1 MFTTIILTDDNF
13 KILCIRVME
22 VMMLKNNLICGLVFL
37 FLVVTISLTAKL
49 EIDLESGAIF
59 SGYNDVAIPGDSGT
73 RFSLSEELETKV
85 TPFYRLRLFYNFNDK
100 HHLGVLFAPLT
111 INSEGSLDR
120 DLIYQ
125 DEIYTQG
132 TPLDVTYTFNSYR
145 LIYRYDF
152 LRKEKLQIGAGFT
165 AKIRDAVI
173 RVKGNGISS
182 SKENVGFV
190 PILHFRINW
199 NFHDKFSLLMD
210 GDALAAP
217 QGRAEDVLTAIVYQV
232 SDKIKLKAGYRIL
245 EGGADNDEVYTFS
258 LFNYAALGVIVN
270 F

>member
-1 MFTTIILTDDNF
+1 
-13 KILCIRVME
+13 
-22 VMMLKNNLICGLVFL
+22 MMKNNLACSFVFL
-37 FLVVTISLTAKL
+37 LLLITISLAAKI
-49 EIDLESGAIF
+49 EIDLESGVIF
-59 SGYNDVAIPGDSGT
+59 SGYNDVAIPGDTGT
-73 RFSLSEELETKV
+73 RFSLSEELDTKA
-85 TPFYRLRLFYNFNDK
+85 TPFYRLRLFYDFNSK

-111 INSEGSLDR
+111 IKSGGSLDR

-125 DEIYTQG
+125 NEIYAQG
-132 TPLDVTYTFNSYR
+132 TALDVKYQFNSYR
-145 LIYRYDF
+145 LVYRYDF

-165 AKIRDAVI
+165 AKIRDAII
-173 RVKGNGISS
+173 RVSGNGISS

-190 PILHFRINW
+190 PILHFRLVW

-217 QGRAEDVLTAIVYQV
+217 QGRAEDVLAAIVYQV
-232 SDKIKLKAGYRIL
+232 SDKIKIKTGYRLL

-258 LFNYAALGVIVN
+258 LFHYAVLGIMIN

>member
-1 MFTTIILTDDNF
+1 MSKNIIVIIIAGF
-13 KILCIRVME
+13 
-22 VMMLKNNLICGLVFL
+22 MLISS
-37 FLVVTISLTAKL
+37 ISLSAKW

-59 SGYNDVAIPGDSGT
+59 SGYNDVAIPGDTGT
-73 RFSLSEELETKV
+73 KFSLSEELDTSV
-85 TPFYRLRLFYNFNDK
+85 TPFYRLRLFYDFNSK

-111 INSEGSLDR
+111 IKSEGSLDR

-125 DEIYTQG
+125 DEIYAQG
-132 TPLDVTYTFNSYR
+132 TPLDVKYQFNSYR
-145 LIYRYDF
+145 IVYRYDF
-152 LRKEKLQIGAGFT
+152 LRKEKLQIGAGLT
-165 AKIRDAVI
+165 AKIRDAII
-173 RVKGNGISS
+173 RVSGDGVSS

-190 PILHFRINW
+190 PILHFRLVW

-232 SDKIKLKAGYRIL
+232 SDKVKFKAGYRIL

-258 LFNYAALGVIVN
+258 LFHYAALGVMIN